1 MHLLHLLHL
10 LLVLVAVEH
19 LVTVITEIV
28 SLDLE
33 DPQAVVEAQV
43 VVEALGMVPEVVDIP
58 LL

>member
-1 MHLLHLLHL
+1 MHLLHPLHS

-33 DPQAVVEAQV
+33 DPQAAAEAQV
-43 VVEALGMVPEVVDIP
+43 VAEALGMVPEVVDIP